1 MAAPFRAVRFPG
13 YENGVFASIVGQV
26 ADERDR
32 QEAKWGHQDN
42 SHLQWLAIL
51 EEEVGEVAKEIFF
64 EPSNSYVEE
73 EIIQVM
79 AVCAAWLENRR
90 ETRYESL
97 PGSDVH

>member
-1 MAAPFRAVRFPG
+1 MATPFRTVRFPG
-13 YENGVFASIVGQV
+13 YENGLFSSIIGQV

-32 QEAKWGHQDN
+32 QEEKWGHQN
-42 SHLQWLAIL
+42 HSHLQWLAIL
-51 EEEVGEVAKEIFF
+51 AEEFGEVAKATLEIQDHCI
-64 EPSNSYVEE
+64 EE